1 MEIYYSS
8 AGHGGVLL
16 LNSTP
21 NTNGLIPA
29 DDLKLYEAFGREIA
43 RRFGRPLTELK
54 DRRGTGV
61 ELVFPKPTLIN
72 HAVIMEDYREGE
84 RIREYVLEGSSESQ
98 WLELSKGISV
108 GRKRI
113 DRFASVQVQRVR
125 LRFDK
130 SAAEPLIRSLAVFY
144 AP

>member
-1 MEIYYSS
+1 M
-8 AGHGGVLL
+8 
-16 LNSTP
+16 
-21 NTNGLIPA
+21 
-29 DDLKLYEAFGREIA
+29 AFTKSQVINAIA
-43 RRFGRPLTELK
+43 ERTS
-54 DRRGTGV
+54 V

-72 HAVIMEDYREGE
+72 YAVIMEDYREGE

-113 DRFASVQVQRVR
+113 DRFASVQLQRVR
-125 LRFDK
+125 LRVGR
-130 SAAEPLIRSLAVFY
+130 SVAEPLIRSLAVFY

>member
-1 MEIYYSS
+1 LLQLRRSR
-8 AGHGGVLL
+8 GVLL

-84 RIREYVLEGSSESQ
+84 RIREYVLEGFSESQ
-98 WLELSKGISV
+98 WLELSKGTSV
-108 GRKRI
+108 GRKKI
-113 DRFASVQVQRVR
+113 DRFGPVQVQRVR
-125 LRFDK
+125 LRVGR